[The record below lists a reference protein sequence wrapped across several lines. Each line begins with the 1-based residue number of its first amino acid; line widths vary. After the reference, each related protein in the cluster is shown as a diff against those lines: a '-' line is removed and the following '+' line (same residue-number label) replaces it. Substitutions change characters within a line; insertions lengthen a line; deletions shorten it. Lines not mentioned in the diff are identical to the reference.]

1 MINSQAQAWL
11 DQEDQHVA
19 QTIRKHGVFI
29 QFVGGDETEVPPIF
43 AYTVGLFG
51 LGHPEL
57 VVCSVGMATSAAVL
71 NELAY
76 RIRDGDNLIPGALL
90 AFEHWAHRVTV
101 EDLPNPGD
109 ILFAANRHY
118 QRPAQASVPAYQ
130 LTYDDKQWRFPWDV
144 GHANAPNLQP
154 RPGTWRA

>member
-1 MINSQAQAWL
+1 MTNPQVQAWL
-11 DQEDQHVA
+11 DQEDEHVA

-29 QFVGGDETEVPPIF
+29 QFVSGDETEPEF

-57 VVCSVGMATSAAVL
+57 VVLNVGMDTA
-71 NELAY
+71 
-76 RIRDGDNLIPGALL
+76 GALL
-90 AFEHWAHRVTV
+90 NHLSDRIRAGENLMPGSLLSFDKWPHRVTV
-101 EDLPNPGD
+101 EQLPNPGE

-118 QRPAQASVPAYQ
+118 QRPPEASLPAYQ
-130 LTYDDKQWRFPWDV
+130 LTYDDKQGRFPWDP
-144 GHANAPNLQP
+144 GYSNNPGIQP